1 MHTTVSSFARQ
12 FLPRTARQIAL
23 DADRKATHA
32 EALAAETLRVV
43 QDAAGVA
50 PLRDT
55 AYADPVLARLQAR
68 RQRIAAS
75 GLTLVRGGA
84 A

>member
-1 MHTTVSSFARQ
+1 MHASVPFFARR
-12 FLPRTARQIAL
+12 FVPTTARQIAL
-23 DADRKATHA
+23 EADRKAAHA

-43 QDAAGVA
+43 QSAAGVA
-50 PLRDT
+50 PLRDA
-55 AYADPVLARLQAR
+55 AYADPVVARLQAR
-68 RQRIAAS
+68 RQRIADS